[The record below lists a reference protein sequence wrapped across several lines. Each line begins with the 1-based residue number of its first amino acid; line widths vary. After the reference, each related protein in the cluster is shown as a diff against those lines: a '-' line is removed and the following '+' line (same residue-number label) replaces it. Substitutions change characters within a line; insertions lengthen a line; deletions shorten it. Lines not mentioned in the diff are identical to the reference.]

1 MKRYALGGI
10 AVLTAAMLSG
20 CGGQKDKGSVY
31 YLNFKPEQDA
41 QVETFFPGLKK
52 LLTEDKRS
60 EIAELIKY
68 PLLLNG
74 ETPLEEKIATK
85 EEFLARFNEI
95 FSEEFK
101 KELLATPD
109 GEIFSSWMG
118 IGVGKGLLWFVPGD
132 KEQSGKI
139 LISKFGKHCFTMP
152 DIFEK

>member
-1 MKRYALGGI
+1 MVK
-10 AVLTAAMLSG
+10 
-20 CGGQKDKGSVY
+20 
-31 YLNFKPEQDA
+31 LNFSDNEISKIIPQICEKQKSIFN
-41 QVETFFPGLKK
+41 ENY
-52 LLTEDKRS
+52 
-60 EIAELIKY
+60 IAELIKY
-68 PLLLNG
+68 PLLLNE

-95 FSEEFK
+95 FTEEFK

-118 IGVGKGLLWFVPGD
+118 AGVGKGLLWFVPGD

-139 LISKFGKHCFTMP
+139 LISKIGKHCFTMP